1 MLRQVQPRGLLII
14 GIIILTVCFCSAK
27 DDEKALR
34 ELVERAAQLAE
45 QHDIGEIMDLTTE
58 DFKAQPGDLDH
69 RETKRILFMAFRHY
83 GDLKVVH
90 PRPSVDL
97 DSGEGGAS
105 VSVPFLIVKR
115 DQSLPE
121 LKGLYSDPK
130 KWVEKVGIGV
140 NTLQAQSVEAVITS
154 YTGIEEAH
162 LAPDGRWLFIPDVPV
177 ELNTPKSV
185 TITIRMIPKVSE
197 VEYKPFVQVTLQRPQ

>member
-1 MLRQVQPRGLLII
+1 LI
-14 GIIILTVCFCSAK
+14 GAILIFAVNLCSTK

-34 ELVERAAQLAE
+34 ELVERAVRFAE

-69 RETKRILFMAFRHY
+69 RGTKRILFMAFRHY

-115 DQSLPE
+115 DQTLPE

-130 KWVEKVGIGV
+130 KWVEKVGEGTDLYRIRLNV
-140 NTLQAQSVEAVITS
+140 NKVD
-154 YTGIEEAH
+154 GIWLVNRAH
-162 LAPDGRWLFIPDVPV
+162 LGRFTGLGFSD
-177 ELNTPKSV
+177 
-185 TITIRMIPKVSE
+185 
-197 VEYKPFVQVTLQRPQ
+197 